1 MSPAR
6 WHRYL
11 GTAVLVAMLRFPY
24 RSASPSDA
32 CVPAGPEGA
41 GTMIALPVG
50 AQGEHRRD
58 AWDTRSVVERHTR
71 RCISVGTHD
80 GGRPAGERVR
90 TPCSGVSSLGSKSC
104 TRSNGYRQW
113 ELWSHFGLHR
123 GAWGVD

>member
-90 TPCSGVSSLGSKSC
+90 PHV
-104 TRSNGYRQW
+104 RAFQ
-113 ELWSHFGLHR
+113 
-123 GAWGVD
+123 AWGAKVARAAMGTVNGSYG